1 MTMDVTTLPLPTG
14 CPMTGAAAVSHD
26 GGAAGTAVSEYASY
40 MRTDELLALQRHDD
54 EVLHRDERLFQCV
67 HQSTELWLKQACFEM
82 THAVQLVDACRLSAA
97 AQILGRASACVDT
110 ITRQLDILASM
121 ASFDFGVLRPSLGQG
136 SGLESPGWRGLRA
149 LAPRLLAALSAQRE
163 AQRMTPSD
171 LFKAGP
177 DSPLYVLAEALLD
190 LDSKVSVWRL
200 QHLAIAVRTIGDGGI
215 GTKGMP
221 VQTLAQLLSHRLF
234 TDLWEAR
241 SATAAAA
248 GN

>member
-1 MTMDVTTLPLPTG
+1 MTMDATPSTLRTT
-14 CPMTGAAAVSHD
+14 CPMGGAAAVSPD
-26 GGAAGTAVSEYASY
+26 GAGTGAAASEYASY
-40 MRTDELLALQRHDD
+40 MRTDDLLALQRRDD

-82 THAVQLVDACRLSAA
+82 THAVQLIDAGRLSAA
-97 AQILGRASACVDT
+97 AQILGRASACIDT
-110 ITRQLDILASM
+110 ITRQLDILARMS
-121 ASFDFGVLRPSLGQG
+121 SFDFGVLRPSLGQG

-163 AQRMTPSD
+163 AQRLTPSD
-171 LFKAGP
+171 LFRAGP
-177 DSPLYVLAEALLD
+177 DLPLYVLAEALLD
-190 LDSKVSVWRL
+190 LDAKVSVWRL
-200 QHLAIAVRTIGDGGI
+200 AHLAIAVRTIGDGGI

-234 TDLWEAR
+234 TELWEAR
-241 SATAAAA
+241 SATAAAT